1 MSKESKLSI
10 GEALPLSF
18 QHLLAMFV
26 GTIVPPI
33 LIAGAIGATVEQR
46 ITLIQ
51 SALFVSAIATFIQLF
66 PLPLFGR
73 YKLGS
78 GLPMMMGMSYVFLG
92 LTVAVAKDQ
101 GLPVLFGSLLVAS
114 IVGIFMGF
122 FVDKIKKIFT
132 PLISG
137 VLVICMGIGLYPSA
151 VRNFASGIKPENYG
165 DPKNI
170 FVGILVVFIIA
181 ILNKVGKGMVKNAAI
196 VIGMIVGYIVAIPFG
211 MVDFSSISQ
220 ASWIAIPR
228 PMAYGIA
235 FDTGTIITFTIAY
248 AISIISLLGC
258 GTVTT
263 FGAYGRP
270 LSGKEIA
277 NSSIAM
283 GFGSVIAS
291 IFGSI
296 PMAGLTQNAA
306 IISINKKTQKII
318 FVLASLMVLITS
330 ISPKIASCLISIPNS
345 VIGGGTLVIFG
356 MITIS
361 GIGLLNRAGDNEY
374 SKLIAGISIAISIG
388 ITYNPTMFL
397 QFSPTIQTLIGKS
410 SLISGVIVALIL
422 QGIFGTIDRYIEKKS
437 IDGCKGEKVTIN

>member
-1 MSKESKLSI
+1 MSDNNKLLI

-33 LIAGAIGATVEQR
+33 LIAGAIGASIEQR

-66 PLPLFGR
+66 PLPLFKK

-114 IVGIFMGF
+114 IIGVFMGF
-122 FVDKIKKIFT
+122 YVDRIKKIFT

-151 VRNFASGIKPENYG
+151 VKNFASGIKPENYG

-170 FVGILVVFIIA
+170 FVGLLVVFIIA
-181 ILNKVGKGMVKNAAI
+181 ILNKIGRGMIKNAAI
-196 VIGMIVGYIVAIPFG
+196 VIGMIVGYIVAIPLG
-211 MVDFSSISQ
+211 MVDFSSI
-220 ASWIAIPR
+220 AEAGWLAIPK
-228 PMAYGIA
+228 PMAYGIE
-235 FDTGTIITFTIAY
+235 FDTGIIITFTIAY

-270 LSGKEIA
+270 LKGEEIA
-277 NSSIAM
+277 NSTIAM
-283 GFGSVIAS
+283 GVGSVIS
-291 IFGSI
+291 SLFGSI

-306 IISINKKTQKII
+306 IISINKKTQKVI
-318 FVLASLMVLITS
+318 FVLASLMVLVTS

-361 GIGLLNRAGDNEY
+361 GMGLLNRVGDNEY

-397 QFSPTIQTLIGKS
+397 KFSPTIQTLIGKS
-410 SLISGVIVALIL
+410 SLISGVIIALIL
-422 QGIFGTIDRYIEKKS
+422 QELYRLIDSFNSKK
-437 IDGCKGEKVTIN
+437 KVIQENI

>member
-33 LIAGAIGATVEQR
+33 LIAGAIGASMEQR

-51 SALFVSAIATFIQLF
+51 AALFVSAIATFIQLF
-66 PLPLFGR
+66 PLPLFGK

-92 LTVAVAKDQ
+92 LTVAVAKDR

-114 IVGIFMGF
+114 IFGIFMGF

-151 VRNFASGIKPENYG
+151 VRNLASGIKSENYG

-170 FVGILVVFIIA
+170 FVGLLVVFVIA

-196 VIGMIVGYIVAIPFG
+196 VIGMIVGYIVAIPLG
-211 MVDFSSISQ
+211 MVDFSNIGA
-220 ASWIAIPR
+220 ASWFAIPR
-228 PMAYGIA
+228 PMAYGLE
-235 FDTGTIITFTIAY
+235 FDTGSIITFTIAY

-270 LSGKEIA
+270 LTGEEIA
-277 NSSIAM
+277 NSSIGM
-283 GFGSVIAS
+283 GLGTAIAS

-296 PMAGLTQNAA
+296 PMAGLTQNAS
-306 IISINKKTQKII
+306 IVSINKKTEKII
-318 FVLASLMVLITS
+318 FVLASLMVLVTS
-330 ISPKIASCLISIPNS
+330 ISPKIASCLISIPPS

-361 GIGLLNRAGDNEY
+361 GMGLLNRTGDDQHA
-374 SKLIAGISIAISIG
+374 KFIAGISIAISIG
-388 ITYNPTMFL
+388 ITYNPTMFAK
-397 QFSPTIQTLIGKS
+397 FSPTIQTLIGKS
-410 SLISGVIVALIL
+410 SLISGVIIALIL
-422 QGIFGTIDRYIEKKS
+422 QGIFGAIDKH
-437 IDGCKGEKVTIN
+437 KVVSQEVAEEAAK

>member
-1 MSKESKLSI
+1 MSDNNKLSI

-33 LIAGAIGATVEQR
+33 LIAGAIGASIEQR

-66 PLPLFGR
+66 PLPLFKK

-114 IVGIFMGF
+114 IIGVFMGF
-122 FVDKIKKIFT
+122 YVDRIKKIFT

-151 VRNFASGIKPENYG
+151 VRNLASGIKPENYG

-170 FVGILVVFIIA
+170 FVGLLVVFIIA
-181 ILNKVGKGMVKNAAI
+181 ILNKIGRGMIKNAAI
-196 VIGMIVGYIVAIPFG
+196 VIGMIVGYIVAIPLE
-211 MVDFSSISQ
+211 MVDFSSI
-220 ASWIAIPR
+220 AEAGWLAIPK
-228 PMAYGIA
+228 PMAYGIE
-235 FDTGTIITFTIAY
+235 FDTGIIITFTIAY

-270 LSGKEIA
+270 LKGEEIA
-277 NSSIAM
+277 NSTIAM
-283 GFGSVIAS
+283 GVGSVIS
-291 IFGSI
+291 SLFGSI

-318 FVLASLMVLITS
+318 FVLASLMVLVTS

-361 GIGLLNRAGDNEY
+361 GMGLLNRVGDNEY

-397 QFSPTIQTLIGKS
+397 KFSPTIQTLIGKS
-410 SLISGVIVALIL
+410 SLISGVIIALIL
-422 QGIFGTIDRYIEKKS
+422 QEIYRLIDSFNSKK
-437 IDGCKGEKVTIN
+437 KVIQENI

>member
-1 MSKESKLSI
+1 MDDNNKLSI

-33 LIAGAIGATVEQR
+33 LIAGAIGASIEQR

-66 PLPLFGR
+66 PLPLFKK

-114 IVGIFMGF
+114 IIGVFMGF
-122 FVDKIKKIFT
+122 YVDRIKKIFT

-151 VRNFASGIKPENYG
+151 VKNLASGIKPENYG

-170 FVGILVVFIIA
+170 FVGLLVVFIIA
-181 ILNKVGKGMVKNAAI
+181 ILNKIGRGMIKNAAI
-196 VIGMIVGYIVAIPFG
+196 VIGMIVGYIVAIPLG
-211 MVDFSSISQ
+211 MVDFSSI
-220 ASWIAIPR
+220 AEAGWFAIPK
-228 PMAYGIA
+228 PMAYGIE
-235 FDTGTIITFTIAY
+235 FDTGIIITFTIAY

-270 LSGKEIA
+270 LKGEEIA
-277 NSSIAM
+277 NSTIAM
-283 GFGSVIAS
+283 GVGSVIS
-291 IFGSI
+291 SLFGSI

-306 IISINKKTQKII
+306 IISINKKTQKIV
-318 FVLASLMVLITS
+318 FVLASLMVLVTS

-361 GIGLLNRAGDNEY
+361 GMGLLNRVGDNEY
-374 SKLIAGISIAISIG
+374 SKLIAGISIAVSIG

-397 QFSPTIQTLIGKS
+397 KFSPTIQTLVGKS
-410 SLISGVIVALIL
+410 SLISGVIIALIL
-422 QGIFGTIDRYIEKKS
+422 QEIYRLIDSLNRKK
-437 IDGCKGEKVTIN
+437 KVVQENI

>member
-1 MSKESKLSI
+1 MSDNNKLSI

-33 LIAGAIGATVEQR
+33 LIAGAIGASIEQR

-66 PLPLFGR
+66 PLPLFKK

-114 IVGIFMGF
+114 IIGVFMGF
-122 FVDKIKKIFT
+122 YVDRIKKIFT

-151 VRNFASGIKPENYG
+151 VKNLASGIKPENYG
-165 DPKNI
+165 DPKNL
-170 FVGILVVFIIA
+170 FVGLLVVFIIA
-181 ILNKVGKGMVKNAAI
+181 ILNKIGRGMIKNAAI
-196 VIGMIVGYIVAIPFG
+196 VIGMIVGYIVAIPLG
-211 MVDFSSISQ
+211 MVDFSSI
-220 ASWIAIPR
+220 AEAGWLAIPK
-228 PMAYGIA
+228 PMAYGIE
-235 FDTGTIITFTIAY
+235 FDTGIIITFTIAY

-270 LSGKEIA
+270 LKGEEIA
-277 NSSIAM
+277 NSTIAM
-283 GFGSVIAS
+283 GVGSVIS
-291 IFGSI
+291 SLFGSI

-318 FVLASLMVLITS
+318 FVLASLMVLVTS

-361 GIGLLNRAGDNEY
+361 GMGLLNRVGDNEY

-397 QFSPTIQTLIGKS
+397 KFSPTIQTLIGKS
-410 SLISGVIVALIL
+410 SLISGVIIALIL
-422 QGIFGTIDRYIEKKS
+422 QELYRLIDSFNSKK
-437 IDGCKGEKVTIN
+437 KVIQENI

>member
-1 MSKESKLSI
+1 
-10 GEALPLSF
+10 
-18 QHLLAMFV
+18 MFV

-33 LIAGAIGATVEQR
+33 LIAGAIGASMDQR
-46 ITLIQ
+46 IALIQ
-51 SALFVSAIATFIQLF
+51 AALFVSAIATFIQLF
-66 PLPLFGR
+66 PIPLFGK

-101 GLPVLFGSLLVAS
+101 GLAILFGSLLIAL
-114 IVGIFMGF
+114 IVGFFLGF
-122 FVDKIKKIFT
+122 VVDKVKKIFT
-132 PLISG
+132 PMISG

-170 FVGILVVFIIA
+170 FVGLLVVFIIA

-196 VIGMIVGYIVAIPFG
+196 VIGMIIGYIVAIPLG
-211 MVDFSSISQ
+211 MGDFSNIAL
-220 ASWIAIPR
+220 ASWCGIPKT
-228 PMAYGIA
+228 MAYGLE
-235 FDTGTIITFTIAY
+235 FDLGTIITFTIAY
-248 AISIISLLGC
+248 VISIISLLGC

-270 LSGKEIA
+270 LTGEEIT
-277 NSSIAM
+277 NSSLAM
-283 GFGSVIAS
+283 GLGSVIAAL
-291 IFGSI
+291 FGSI

-306 IISINKKTQKII
+306 IVSINKKTEKII
-318 FVLASLMVLITS
+318 FVLASLMVLVTS

-374 SKLIAGISIAISIG
+374 IKLIAGISIAISIG
-388 ITYNPTMFL
+388 ITYNPTMFSK
-397 QFSPTIQTLIGKS
+397 FSPTTQTLIGKS

-422 QGIFGTIDRYIEKKS
+422 QGIFGFIDKYKEEKKVQ
-437 IDGCKGEKVTIN
+437 IDKA

>member
-1 MSKESKLSI
+1 MSNETKMSVS
-10 GEALPLSF
+10 EALPLSF

-33 LIAGAIGATVEQR
+33 LIAGAIGASIGER
-46 ITLIQ
+46 IALIQ
-51 SALFVSAIATFIQLF
+51 AALFVSAIATFIQLF
-66 PLPLFGR
+66 PIPIFKK

-92 LTVAVAKDQ
+92 LTVAVAADR

-114 IVGIFMGF
+114 FFGIFMGF

-151 VRNFASGIKPENYG
+151 VRNFASGLKPENFG
-165 DPKNI
+165 DSKNI
-170 FVGILVVFIIA
+170 FVGLLVVLIIA
-181 ILNKVGKGMVKNAAI
+181 VLNKTGKGMVKNAAI
-196 VIGMIVGYIVAIPFG
+196 VIGMIVGYLVAIPLG
-211 MVDFSSISQ
+211 MVDFSSIAS
-220 ASWIAIPR
+220 ASWFSFPK
-228 PMAYGIA
+228 PMAYGLE
-235 FDTGTIITFTIAY
+235 FDLATIITFIIAY

-270 LSGKEIA
+270 LTGDEIA

-283 GFGSVIAS
+283 GVGTAIAS

-296 PMAGLTQNAA
+296 PMAGLTQNAS
-306 IISINKKTQKII
+306 IISINKKTDKII
-318 FVLASLMVLITS
+318 FVLASLMVLVTS
-330 ISPKIASCLISIPNS
+330 VSPKIASCLISIPPS

-356 MITIS
+356 MIVIS
-361 GIGLLNRAGDNEY
+361 GMGLLNRASDDPNAMF
-374 SKLIAGISIAISIG
+374 IAGISIALSIG
-388 ITYNPTMFL
+388 ITYNPTMFEK
-397 QFSPTIQTLIGKS
+397 FSPIVQTLIGKS
-410 SLISGVIVALIL
+410 SLVSGVFLALIL
-422 QGIFGTIDRYIEKKS
+422 QGIFALFDKRTEIETEIEKA
-437 IDGCKGEKVTIN
+437 